1 MILYEISLE
10 IIFVFVLFVCFIIL
24 IQKICRKHCVL
35 ADISTDSTE
44 LKNTVHIP
52 TDTTFPQLKQMVN

>member
-1 MILYEISLE
+1 
-10 IIFVFVLFVCFIIL
+10 VFVLFVCFIIL